1 MPSSPPAPDNAAC
14 GGLSVAAW
22 ASDPAPIYPRPVDRM
37 PQPGDPYSQAFIVE
51 PNECW
56 RIVHDRQGQATHCL
70 ETTTF
75 TGRWYSPRHDGT
87 WWCGAVPTTL
97 MG

>member
-1 MPSSPPAPDNAAC
+1 M
-14 GGLSVAAW
+14 
-22 ASDPAPIYPRPVDRM
+22 M
-37 PQPGDPYSQAFIVE
+37 PQPGDHYAQAFRAE

-75 TGRWYSPRHDGT
+75 TGRWCSTLGT
-87 WWCGAVPTTL
+87 TAPGGGCGAVPTTWRD
-97 MG
+97 